1 MKILAFFL
9 SALLTLAVAGAVHV
23 WLEIGDVEMSAG
35 GIFAMAAGALATL
48 GLGMGLMRLIFRSE
62 RRQSR
67 PDVRGRAADARAGGR
82 EIRK

>member
-23 WLEIGDVEMSAG
+23 WLEIGDVEMSAV

-62 RRQSR
+62 RRRSR

>member
-23 WLEIGDVEMSAG
+23 WLEIGDVEMSAV
-35 GIFAMAAGALATL
+35 GIFAMAGGALATL